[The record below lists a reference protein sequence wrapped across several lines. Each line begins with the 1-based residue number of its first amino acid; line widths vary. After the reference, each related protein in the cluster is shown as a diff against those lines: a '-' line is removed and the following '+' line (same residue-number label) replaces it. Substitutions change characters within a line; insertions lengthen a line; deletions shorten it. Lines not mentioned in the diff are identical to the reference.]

1 MSTSPAPSATRKP
14 RVAVIFG
21 GRSSEHSIS
30 CVTAAGVLGA
40 IDRDAYDVVP
50 IGIAKNGRWVLM
62 PDEISR
68 LQIHDGK
75 LPEVPDADHQVTLP
89 LVAGDREM
97 HLIAKGRETESLGD
111 IDVAFPLLHGPF
123 GEDGTIQGLFE
134 LADVRYVGCGVL
146 ASAMMMDKHYMKVA
160 FEAAGL
166 PVGPYEVVTD
176 RQWLADPDAALERIS
191 RLEFPVFVKPTRAG
205 SSVGITRVTAADGR
219 EGLTQA
225 IEAARVHDPK
235 VIVEQGIF
243 GREIEC
249 AVLGGRGLE
258 EPRASLPGE
267 IVVASHDFYDFEA
280 KYLSEKDVT
289 LSCPADLPDEVT
301 AKVRELAV
309 EAFEA
314 ASCEGLAR
322 CDFFVTEAGEVI
334 INEINTLPG
343 FTPFSMFPT
352 MWAATGLPYTALITD
367 LIEQAMERRVGLR

>member
-1 MSTSPAPSATRKP
+1 MSTSPAPSRKP

-40 IDRDAYDVVP
+40 IDRDAYEVVP
-50 IGIAKNGRWVLM
+50 IGIARNGRWVLM
-62 PDEISR
+62 PDDTAALSIT
-68 LQIHDGK
+68 DGRM
-75 LPEVPDADHQVTLP
+75 PEVPDGDHQVTLP
-89 LVAGDREM
+89 LVVGDHEA
-97 HLIAKGRETESLGD
+97 HLLAKGREPESLGD

-146 ASAMMMDKHYMKVA
+146 SSAMMMDKHYMKIA

-176 RQWLADPDAALERIS
+176 RQWLADSGAVVERVS
-191 RLEFPVFVKPTRAG
+191 RLDFPVFVKPTRAG
-205 SSVGITRVTAADGR
+205 SSVGITRVTDPSGLAD
-219 EGLTQA
+219 A

-235 VIVEQGIF
+235 VIVEAGIF

-249 AVLGGRGLE
+249 AVLGGHGLE
-258 EPRASLPGE
+258 APRASLPGE

-280 KYLSEKDVT
+280 KYLNEADVT
-289 LSCPADLPDEVT
+289 LSCPADLPPEVT
-301 AKVRELAV
+301 DRVRELAV
-309 EAFEA
+309 QAFEA

-322 CDFFVTEAGEVI
+322 CDFFVTDAGEVV
-334 INEINTLPG
+334 INEINTMPG

-352 MWAATGLPYTALITD
+352 MWAATGLPYTQLITD
-367 LIEQAMERRVGLR
+367 LIEQAMERRLGLR

>member
-1 MSTSPAPSATRKP
+1 MSTSPAPSRKP

-40 IDRDAYDVVP
+40 IDREAYDVVP

-62 PDEISR
+62 PDDTSQ
-68 LQIHDGK
+68 LQIRDGH

-146 ASAMMMDKHYMKVA
+146 SSAMMMDKHYMKVA
-160 FEAAGL
+160 FESAGL
-166 PVGPYEVVTD
+166 PVGPYEVITD
-176 RQWLADPDAALERIS
+176 RQWLADPDAVVERVS
-191 RLEFPVFVKPTRAG
+191 RLAFPVFVKPSRAG
-205 SSVGITRVTAADGR
+205 SSVGITRVTDPA
-219 EGLTQA
+219 GLGEA

-235 VIVEQGIF
+235 VIVEAGIF

-249 AVLGGRGLE
+249 AVLGGRGLDA
-258 EPRASLPGE
+258 PRASLPGE

-280 KYLSEKDVT
+280 KYLAENDVT

-301 AKVRELAV
+301 ERVRELSV
-309 EAFEA
+309 VAFEA

-334 INEINTLPG
+334 INEINTMPG

-352 MWAATGLPYTALITD
+352 MWAATGLPYTELITD
-367 LIEQAMERRVGLR
+367 LVEQARERRIGLR

>member
-1 MSTSPAPSATRKP
+1 MSTSPPSALRKP

-62 PDEISR
+62 PDDIGP
-68 LQIHDGK
+68 LQIRDGR

-89 LVAGDREM
+89 LVTGQREM

-146 ASAMMMDKHYMKVA
+146 SSAMMMDKHYMKVA
-160 FEAAGL
+160 FQAAGL
-166 PVGPYEVVTD
+166 PVGPYEAITD
-176 RQWLADPDAALERIS
+176 RQWLADADAVIERVS
-191 RLEFPVFVKPTRAG
+191 RLEFPVFVKPSRAG
-205 SSVGITRVTAADGR
+205 SSMGITRVTDPA
-219 EGLTQA
+219 GLVEA
-225 IEAARVHDPK
+225 IVAAREHDPK
-235 VIVEQGIF
+235 VIVEAGIF

-249 AVLGGRGLE
+249 AVLGGRGLDG
-258 EPRASLPGE
+258 PRASLPGE
-267 IVVASHDFYDFEA
+267 ILMAGHEFYDFGA
-280 KYLSEKDVT
+280 KYLSEADVT
-289 LSCPADLPDEVT
+289 LACPADLPDDVT
-301 AKVRELAV
+301 ARVRRLAV
-309 EAFEA
+309 EVFES

-322 CDFFVTEAGEVI
+322 VDFFVTDAGDVI
-334 INEINTLPG
+334 VNEINTMPG

-352 MWAATGLPYTALITD
+352 MWAASGMPYTQLITD